1 MRLGARR
8 AHQADESPP
17 GWPVV
22 GDDVGVLQGQAE
34 GLQVLRDDILPAG
47 SGDDP
52 RASPSGSRR
61 IEVQLD
67 LSWVVGGVALDMP
80 EPA

>member
-1 MRLGARR
+1 MRWGARR
-8 AHQADESPP
+8 ADQADESPP

-22 GDDVGVLQGQAE
+22 GDDPGILQGQAE

-47 SGDDP
+47 SGGAP